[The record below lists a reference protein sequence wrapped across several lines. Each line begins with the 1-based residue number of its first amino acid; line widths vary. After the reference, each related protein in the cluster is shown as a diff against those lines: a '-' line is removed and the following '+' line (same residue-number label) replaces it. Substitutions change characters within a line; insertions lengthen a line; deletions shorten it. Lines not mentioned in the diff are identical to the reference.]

1 VRQNTQKKNLTLS
14 PKLINNKAKQAFKK
28 LYPNFNKNLED
39 DLILSNLA
47 YCLGLSDYFSQIL
60 FKYPDIKKDILDW
73 ISIGLK
79 GKFDKH
85 DKCFVD
91 KSLNEKL
98 SKKLNKITKKIKSSQ
113 DNLEDNIGGLLSLFR
128 EFRHDVMTKI
138 LVSDFLGFCDCA
150 KTIKRLSSLA
160 DVCLLKSLS
169 ILQKIYKQDF
179 LILCMGKLGCGELN
193 FSSDIDLIFCVTDN
207 SFDIKK
213 AMPMAQKIIQILNQ
227 NTVDSFVFRVDVRLR
242 PFGGAGALVLSE
254 KQFLDYLT
262 KDARSWE
269 RYVMMKARVLTLDP
283 KNSLNLQK
291 GIDHFVYRP
300 YRDFTV
306 NDTIIEMK
314 SRIEHKLLVEDK
326 EDDFKSGAGGIRDI
340 EFICQT
346 FQLIY
351 GGERTYFRQ
360 IGVLD
365 VLEKIYLEKF
375 ISLEQ
380 KEGLLKA
387 YVFLRDAENHLQM
400 INNQQIHA
408 CPKDDMMQLRLAASM
423 GYTDWKD
430 FLVQLRAQQEF
441 VKACFDDL
449 IKPELSLKDPG
460 FVAIDVPADEAVDLS
475 KKSLKDNIS
484 KNIFNQII
492 ATKSRYKSM
501 DKLQQR
507 QVQRIYVYYSQ
518 CIGANLK
525 EDERKL
531 AYERMAHLLCSII
544 ARPTYISLLLSS
556 KNMIENLALLLPKSS
571 WVYNALK
578 KMPYLIA
585 FMVSNEKIQPLSF
598 DEQGKDDEIYNE
610 RLRHFK
616 WSSMAKI
623 ACDVLREN
631 ITIDRASILLTELA
645 EVILFE
651 VYKRCWDDLV
661 AKSGKPSGVKNFR
674 STGFAIIAYGKLA
687 SSELLFSSDLDLVFL
702 YKDQAEPKSDSNH
715 KFYAKLAQK
724 ILSFLQ
730 TKTLSGFLY
739 PIDIRL
745 RPSGGSGLLVS
756 KIEAFEKY
764 QQKNAWVWEHQAL
777 MRSRAILGDAILI
790 KKFDK
795 IRSDILCKV
804 RVKKDLI
811 DQVNNMRNKIKQEKV
826 KARSPSY
833 HIDKIKY
840 DKGGLNDIEFLV
852 QYFVLLKSSENKKL
866 VKLINTLDLLN
877 ILCKLGFLDKDQLKL
892 LASAYNYYR
901 DYIYNTNLI
910 YGDFEGKYENLN
922 TIKFTDALLEHFSN
936 VSKVF
941 DDLV

>member
-1 VRQNTQKKNLTLS
+1 VIKG
-14 PKLINNKAKQAFKK
+14 PKEINEKAKQAFKK
-28 LYPNFNKNLED
+28 LYPDFNKNLEE
-39 DLILSNLA
+39 DLILSNLSN
-47 YCLGLSDYFSQIL
+47 CLGLSDYLSQIL
-60 FKYPDIKKDILDW
+60 LKYPDIKKDILDW

-79 GKFDKH
+79 GKLDKH
-85 DKCFVD
+85 DKCFLD
-91 KSLNEKL
+91 KSLDAKL
-98 SKKLNKITKKIKSSQ
+98 VKKLNKITKKIKSSQ
-113 DNLEDNIGGLLSLFR
+113 DNLEDNIGDLLSLFR
-128 EFRHDVMTKI
+128 EFRHEVMTKI
-138 LVSDFLGFCDCA
+138 LVSDLLGFSNCA

-193 FSSDIDLIFCVTDN
+193 FSSDIDLIFCVTDK
-207 SFDIKK
+207 SYDARKSVS
-213 AMPMAQKIIQILNQ
+213 MAQKIIQILNQ
-227 NTVDSFVFRVDVRLR
+227 NTVDGFVFRVDMRLR
-242 PFGGAGALVLSE
+242 PFGNAGALVLSE
-254 KQFLDYLT
+254 KQFSDYLT
-262 KDARSWE
+262 KDARPWE
-269 RYVMMKARVLTLDP
+269 RYVMMKARVLTSNP
-283 KNSLNLQK
+283 KDSLNLQK
-291 GIDHFVYRP
+291 AIDRFIYRL

-326 EDDFKSGAGGIRDI
+326 ENDFKSGAGGIRDI

-351 GGERTYFRQ
+351 GGERADFRQ
-360 IGVLD
+360 LGVLD

-408 CPKDDMMQLRLAASM
+408 CPKDDLMQLRLAVSM
-423 GYTDWKD
+423 GYADWGD
-430 FLVQLRAQQEF
+430 FLVKLKEHQKF
-441 VKACFDDL
+441 VKICFDDL
-449 IKPELSLKDPG
+449 IKPDLSLKDPG
-460 FVAIDVPADEAVDLS
+460 FVAIDVPVDLS
-475 KKSLKDNIS
+475 KKALKDNLS

-492 ATKSRYKSM
+492 ATKSRYRSM

-507 QVQRIYVYYSQ
+507 QLQRIYVYYSQ
-518 CIGANLK
+518 CIDVNLK

-531 AYERMAHLLCSII
+531 SYERMAYLLFSIM
-544 ARPTYISLLLSS
+544 ARPTYIALLLSS
-556 KNMIENLALLLPKSS
+556 KNMIENLALFLPKSS
-571 WVYNALK
+571 WIYNILK
-578 KMPYLIA
+578 QMPYLIA
-585 FMVSNEKIQPLSF
+585 FVFTDEKIQLLEI
-598 DEQGKDDEIYNE
+598 DQQENDDDFYNE

-623 ACDVLREN
+623 AYDVLREN
-631 ITIDRASILLTELA
+631 ITIDKSSLLLTDLA
-645 EVILFE
+645 EVVLLE

-661 AKSGKPSGVKNFR
+661 AKKGLPTGVKGFND
-674 STGFAIIAYGKLA
+674 SGFAIISYGKLA

-702 YKDQAEPKSDSNH
+702 YKDQDEPKSDSNH

-777 MRSRAILGDAILI
+777 MRSRAILGDVSII

-811 DQVNNMRNKIKQEKV
+811 YQVNNMRDKIKQEKV
-826 KARSPSY
+826 KLRSSSY

-866 VKLINTLDLLN
+866 VKLINTKDLLN
-877 ILCKLGFLDKDQLKL
+877 IFYKLGFLDKAQLKL

-901 DYIYNTNLI
+901 DYISNTNLV

>member
-1 VRQNTQKKNLTLS
+1 MIKV
-14 PKLINNKAKQAFKK
+14 PKEINEKAKQAFKK
-28 LYPNFNKNLED
+28 LYPDFNKNLEE
-39 DLILSNLA
+39 DLILSNLSN
-47 YCLGLSDYFSQIL
+47 CLGLSDYFSQIL
-60 FKYPDIKKDILDW
+60 LKYPDIKKDILAW

-85 DKCFVD
+85 DKYFTENNLQ
-91 KSLNEKL
+91 KILT
-98 SKKLNKITKKIKSSQ
+98 KKLNKITKKIKTSQ
-113 DNLEDNIGGLLSLFR
+113 ANLEDNIGDLLSLFR
-128 EFRHDVMTKI
+128 EFRHEIMTKI
-138 LVSDFLGFCDCA
+138 LVSDLLGFSNCA

-160 DVCLLKSLS
+160 DICLLKVLS

-193 FSSDIDLIFCVTDN
+193 FSSDIDLIFCVTDK
-207 SFDIKK
+207 SYDARK
-213 AMPMAQKIIQILNQ
+213 AISMAQKIIQILNQ
-227 NTVDSFVFRVDVRLR
+227 NTVDGFVFRVDMRLR
-242 PFGGAGALVLSE
+242 PFGNAGALVLSE

-262 KDARSWE
+262 KDARPWE
-269 RYVMMKARVLTLDP
+269 RYVMMKARVLALDP

-291 GIDHFVYRP
+291 AIDRFIYRL

-326 EDDFKSGAGGIRDI
+326 ENDFKSGAGGIRDI

-351 GGERTYFRQ
+351 GGERADFRQ
-360 IGVLD
+360 LGVLD

-408 CPKDDMMQLRLAASM
+408 CPKDDFMQLRLAVSM
-423 GYTDWKD
+423 GYADWGD
-430 FLVQLRAQQEF
+430 FLVKLKEHQAF
-441 VKACFDDL
+441 VQTCFDDL

-460 FVAIDVPADEAVDLS
+460 FVAIDVPVDEAVDLS
-475 KKSLKDNIS
+475 KKALKDNLS

-507 QVQRIYVYYSQ
+507 QLQRIYVYYFQ
-518 CIGANLK
+518 CIDVNLK
-525 EDERKL
+525 EDIRKL
-531 AYERMAHLLCSII
+531 SYERMAHLLCSII
-544 ARPTYISLLLSS
+544 ARPTYIALLLSS
-556 KNMIENLALLLPKSS
+556 KNTIENLALFLPKSS
-571 WVYNALK
+571 WIYHILK
-578 KMPYLIA
+578 QMPYLIA
-585 FMVSNEKIQPLSF
+585 FVFTDEKIQLLAI
-598 DEQGKDDEIYNE
+598 DQQENDDNFYNE

-631 ITIDRASILLTELA
+631 ITIDKSSLLLTDLA
-645 EVILFE
+645 EVVLLE

-661 AKSGKPSGVKNFR
+661 AKQGLPIGVKGFNN
-674 STGFAIIAYGKLA
+674 SGFAIVAYGKLA
-687 SSELLFSSDLDLVFL
+687 SSELFLSSDLDLVFL
-702 YKDQAEPKSDSNH
+702 YKDQTESKSDSNH

-777 MRSRAILGDAILI
+777 MRSRAILGDARLI

-811 DQVNNMRNKIKQEKV
+811 AQVNNMRDKIKQEKV
-826 KARSPSY
+826 KLRSDSY

-866 VKLINTLDLLN
+866 VKLINTIDLLN

-901 DYIYNTNLI
+901 DYISNTNLI